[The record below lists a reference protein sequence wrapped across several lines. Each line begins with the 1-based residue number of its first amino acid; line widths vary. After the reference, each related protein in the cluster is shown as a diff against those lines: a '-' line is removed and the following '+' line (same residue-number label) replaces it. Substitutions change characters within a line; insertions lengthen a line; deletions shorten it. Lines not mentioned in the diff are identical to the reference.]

1 MSFPLSCRCIYY
13 ALKFLKTLSVR
24 NSVNDYIFCFLKKN
38 RNKNWLLASKNKFN
52 PKIRDFLFYQNLRYN
67 LQNKTNFKP
76 GNMSNFSSEKKKLI
90 YKKKRFSFQR
100 GSVKKLQHIK
110 NIFFP
115 DFIPSFQDLFPYRCI
130 KKLLTVIKPLFKKN
144 CIRLKSVLINI
155 CYVFSKKIN
164 AVKLLTLVK
173 WFSCEKDNF
182 FKQYFLDILFFVHK
196 NDFFLFSLPV
206 IRKLSWKKLTLF
218 PINLLFFNITLIRKK
233 SLYLYSFEQ
242 NILSSTIKRFLL
254 NKNPRFFILSLIILI
269 KLFYLN
275 RLQHSLKTNEL
286 IFIIFNRFKK
296 KHHSTVNYFLKIVTL
311 LFKNLSFLNIPD
323 LFLDFFAFIENSLV
337 FKKFPKKTRGL
348 IFITNLLP
356 ERTVMKR
363 KILNLFGYCKTKIW
377 ISFKKNSIQYWGK
390 ITSIFFINL
399 VNITRKTRFENFIKF
414 EFFEKSFKK
423 DMSKMEILGLF
434 FTRNFTDI
442 LFDSQKKI
450 LEIFKCIFLTINR
463 YSVKIRQGKTLI
475 KRIFQVLQEL
485 LIKMGSKSKLFLP
498 QVSGLIKWGLF
509 NKNPYVQKY
518 TSKFVTNFIPI
529 FFYFKEK
536 ILVGYLGTILV
547 DEIDNKS
554 TRIKKFFLKSLCQ
567 IVKVFPANYCIPP
580 IEEIFA
586 SIYPLIKNIKI
597 RLKSDLINL
606 LSLIMNRKILFIP
619 KKDLILL
626 CSVLVNMQKNHNIK
640 NRKVSL
646 KIINQ
651 ISKIYGPNEIVDFL
665 IDLLEKSKGIFRL
678 SIIITL
684 ATLAYNQNLQL
695 ILPKLY
701 QQYLTTKFQPVPNI
715 IKSLIYILE
724 HVESF
729 KLLNYGNSLGII
741 LEIEMFIRKSSN
753 NPLLFL
759 LIGKFIEKLQFSG
772 LETKLVL
779 VFKFL
784 IINFFKS
791 SGLILRY
798 LFFAFEKLLSTLN
811 PIIWWKPL
819 FQGLIHRK
827 RKIRILY
834 KKFQKL
840 IDIKQNIWF
849 FFLKFLKN
857 SKRNILSDYN
867 FFI

>member
-1 MSFPLSCRCIYY
+1 MSVPLSCRCIFYT
-13 ALKFLKTLSVR
+13 LKFLKTLNVR
-24 NSVNDYIFCFLKKN
+24 NSINDYIFYFLKKI
-38 RNKNWLLASKNKFN
+38 RDQNWLLASKKKVN
-52 PKIRDFLFYQNLRYN
+52 PKIRDFLFYQNLKYD
-67 LQNKTNFKP
+67 LGSKAYFKT
-76 GNMSNFSSEKKKLI
+76 GNITKFSSEKKNLI
-90 YKKKRFSFQR
+90 YNKKKFFFQKE
-100 GSVKKLQHIK
+100 SIKKLQDIK

-115 DFIPSFQDLFPYRCI
+115 DFISSFQDLFPYDCI
-130 KKLLTVIKPLFKKN
+130 KKLLTVIKPLFNKN

-164 AVKLLTLVK
+164 AVKLLTLIK
-173 WFSCEKDNF
+173 WFSCEKDNI
-182 FKQYFLDILFFVHK
+182 FKQYFLDILFFAHK
-196 NDFFLFSLPV
+196 NDFFLFSFPV
-206 IRKLSWKKLTLF
+206 IRTLSWKKLTLF
-218 PINLLFFNITLIRKK
+218 PINLLFFNITLIQRKN
-233 SLYLYSFEQ
+233 LYLYSFEH
-242 NILSSTIKRFLL
+242 NILSLTIKRFLI
-254 NKNPRFFILSLIILI
+254 NKNPRFFNLSLIILI

-275 RLQHSLKTNEL
+275 RLKHSLKTNEL

-296 KHHSTVNYFLKIVTL
+296 KNHSTVNYFLKIITL
-311 LFKNLSFLNIPD
+311 LFRNLGFLNIPD
-323 LFLDFFAFIENSLV
+323 LFFDFFTFIENSLV
-337 FKKFPKKTRGL
+337 FKKFPKKTKGL

-356 ERTVMKR
+356 KKTVMKR
-363 KILNLFGYCKTKIW
+363 KILNFFGYCKTKLW
-377 ISFKKNSIQYWGK
+377 ISFKKKVIKYWGK
-390 ITSIFFINL
+390 ICSIFFINL
-399 VNITRKTRFENFIKF
+399 INITRKTKFEKFIKS

-434 FTRNFTDI
+434 FTRNLIDNF
-442 LFDSQKKI
+442 FDSQKKI
-450 LEIFKCIFLTINR
+450 LEIFKFIFLTINR
-463 YSVKIRQGKTLI
+463 YSVKVSKGKTLL
-475 KRIFQVLQEL
+475 KKIFQVLQEL
-485 LIKMGSKSKLFLP
+485 LVKMGSKSKLFLP
-498 QVSGLIKWGLF
+498 QVSGLLKWGLV

-518 TSKFVTNFIPI
+518 TSKFVENFIPI

-547 DEIDNKS
+547 DGMDNKS
-554 TRIKKFFLKSLCQ
+554 IKIKNYFLKSLCQ
-567 IVKVFPANYCIPP
+567 IVKIFPANYCIPP

-586 SIYPLIKNIKI
+586 NIYPLFKNNKI
-597 RLKSDLINL
+597 MSKSGFINL
-606 LSLIMNRKILFIP
+606 LSLIMNRKIPFIP

-626 CSVLVNMQKNHNIK
+626 CSVLVNMQKNHNIQ

-665 IDLLEKSKGIFRL
+665 IDSLEKSNGIFRL

-684 ATLAYNQNLQL
+684 VNLAYNQNLQL

-724 HVESF
+724 HIESI
-729 KLLNYGNSLGII
+729 KLLNYGNSIGII
-741 LEIEMFIRKSSN
+741 LETEMFIRKSNN

-784 IINFFKS
+784 ITNFLKS

-798 LFFAFEKLLSTLN
+798 LFFAFEKLLSILN

>member
-1 MSFPLSCRCIYY
+1 MTVPLSCRCIFYT
-13 ALKFLKTLSVR
+13 LKFLKTINGR
-24 NSVNDYIFCFLKKN
+24 NSVNNYIFCFLKKI
-38 RNKNWLLASKNKFN
+38 RNKNWLLASKETFN
-52 PKIRDFLFYQNLRYN
+52 PNIRDFLFYQNLKYN
-67 LQNKTNFKP
+67 LRNKGYFKT
-76 GNMSNFSSEKKKLI
+76 GNMSNFSCEKKKLI
-90 YKKKRFSFQR
+90 YNKKRFSFQK
-100 GSVKKLQHIK
+100 GSIKKLQNIK

-115 DFIPSFQDLFPYRCI
+115 TFDSSFQYLFPYRCI
-130 KKLLTVIKPLFKKN
+130 KKLLTVIRSLFSKN
-144 CIRLKSVLINI
+144 CIRLKSVLMNI

-164 AVKLLTLVK
+164 AVKLLTIVK
-173 WFSCEKDNF
+173 WFSCEKDNI

-196 NDFFLFSLPV
+196 NDFILFSLPV
-206 IRKLSWKKLTLF
+206 IRTLSWKKPTLF
-218 PINLLFFNITLIRKK
+218 PINLLFFNITLIQRKN
-233 SLYLYSFEQ
+233 LYLYSFEQ
-242 NILSSTIKRFLL
+242 NILSLTIKRFLI
-254 NKNPRFFILSLIILI
+254 NKNPRFFNLSLIILI
-269 KLFYLN
+269 KLFFLN

-296 KHHSTVNYFLKIVTL
+296 KNHSSGNYFIKIITL
-311 LFKNLSFLNIPD
+311 LFKNLGFLNIPD
-323 LFLDFFAFIENSLV
+323 LFLDFFTFIENSLV
-337 FKKFPKKTRGL
+337 FKKFPKKTRCL
-348 IFITNLLP
+348 IFITNILP

-363 KILNLFGYCKTKIW
+363 KILNFFGYCKTKIW
-377 ISFKKNSIQYWGK
+377 ISFKKKVIQYWGK
-390 ITSIFFINL
+390 ISSIFFINL
-399 VNITRKTRFENFIKF
+399 INITRKTRFEKFIKF

-423 DMSKMEILGLF
+423 DLSKMEILYLF

-442 LFDSQKKI
+442 LFESQKKI

-463 YSVKIRQGKTLI
+463 YSVKIRKGKTLI

-498 QVSGLIKWGLF
+498 QVSGLLKWGLF

-518 TSKFVTNFIPI
+518 TSKFVANFIPI
-529 FFYFKEK
+529 FFYFNEK
-536 ILVGYLGTILV
+536 LLVGYLGIILV

-554 TRIKKFFLKSLCQ
+554 TRIKNYFLKSLCQ

-586 SIYPLIKNIKI
+586 NIYPLIKNNQI
-597 RLKSDLINL
+597 RCKSGFMNF
-606 LSLIMNRKILFIP
+606 LSLIMNKKIPFIP

-665 IDLLEKSKGIFRL
+665 IDSLEKSKGISTL

-701 QQYLTTKFQPVPNI
+701 QKYLTNKFQPIPNI
-715 IKSLIYILE
+715 IKSLIFILE

-741 LEIEMFIRKSSN
+741 LETEMFIRKSSN

-772 LETKLVL
+772 LETKLLL

-784 IINFFKS
+784 IINFLKS

-798 LFFAFEKLLSTLN
+798 LFFAFEKLISILN

-840 IDIKQNIWF
+840 IDIKQYIWF
-849 FFLKFLKN
+849 FFLQFLKN

-867 FFI
+867 FLI